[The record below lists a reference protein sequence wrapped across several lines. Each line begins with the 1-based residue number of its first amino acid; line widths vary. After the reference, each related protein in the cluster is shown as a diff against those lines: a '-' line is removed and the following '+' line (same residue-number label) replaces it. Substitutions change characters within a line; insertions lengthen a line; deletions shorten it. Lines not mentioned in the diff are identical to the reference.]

1 MVQAK
6 QDVYSIKIHDNLRQK
21 ASVYFFFS
29 LIVFEAIFC
38 VEEKAKTSN

>member
-21 ASVYFFFS
+21 TSVYFFS
-29 LIVFEAIFC
+29 LMFFEAIFC